1 MLSTIIAGL
10 ALGTIVFFSVRYIVK
25 QKRKGVK
32 CIGCPV
38 ADSCGTQNA
47 ALAGAHKT
55 LSVSVYSHGK
65 QVNPGECACCHG
77 Q

>member
-1 MLSTIIAGL
+1 MLSTVIAGL
-10 ALGTIVFFSVRYIVK
+10 ALGAIVFFALRYIVT
-25 QKRKGVK
+25 QKRKGAK

-55 LSVSVYSHGK
+55 LPVSVYSHGK
-65 QVNPGECACCHG
+65 QVNSGECACCHG

>member
-10 ALGTIVFFSVRYIVK
+10 ALGAIVFFALRYIVK

-55 LSVSVYSHGK
+55 LPVSVYSHGK